1 MKEYSFKSMDELKK
15 FLEERKD
22 EERELFYYGD
32 LDTLDGNLYTIKDIE
47 KDMDP
52 SWFEDGG
59 VSTVYEFEEGEIEE
73 EEEVKTREGYEVTA
87 WDSRDNV
94 YHYGIFDTEK
104 EAVYRAEGVLDEMKR
119 EHREC
124 TVYVDKGIFEWNEDR
139 KRWDGDSDK
148 YDYEQ
153 ILVLYTSTEEEEE
166 EDEE

>member
-73 EEEVKTREGYEVTA
+73 EEEVKTREGYEVTV
-87 WDSRDNV
+87 WDSRDDV
-94 YHYGIFDTEK
+94 CHYGIFDTEK

-124 TVYVDKGIFEWNEDR
+124 TVYVDKGIFEWNENR

-153 ILVLYTSTEEEEE
+153 ILVLYTSTEEEGE

>member
-1 MKEYSFKSMDELKK
+1 M
-15 FLEERKD
+15 
-22 EERELFYYGD
+22 
-32 LDTLDGNLYTIKDIE
+32 
-47 KDMDP
+47 
-52 SWFEDGG
+52 
-59 VSTVYEFEEGEIEE
+59 STVYEFEEGEIEE
-73 EEEVKTREGYEVTA
+73 EEEMKTREGYEVTA

-94 YHYGIFDTEK
+94 YHYGVFDTEK

-124 TVYVDKGIFEWNEDR
+124 TVYVDKGIFEWNEER

>member
-1 MKEYSFKSMDELKK
+1 MKGYTFRNMEELKK

-22 EERELFYYGD
+22 DKGERYYYGD
-32 LDTLDGNLYTIKDIE
+32 LDNLDGDLYTIQDIE
-47 KDMDP
+47 KDVCKE
-52 SWFEDGG
+52 WFEDGG
-59 VSTVYEFEEGEIEE
+59 VSTVYEFEEEEIEE
-73 EEEVKTREGYEVTA
+73 EEEVKIREGYEVTVG
-87 WDSRDNV
+87 DSRDNV
-94 YHYGIFDTEK
+94 DHCGIFDTEK

-124 TVYVDKGIFEWNEDR
+124 TVYVDKGIFEWNEER

-166 EDEE
+166 KDEE

>member
-1 MKEYSFKSMDELKK
+1 MNLKSFWNKERTK
-15 FLEERKD
+15 
-22 EERELFYYGD
+22 RELFYYGD

-73 EEEVKTREGYEVTA
+73 EEEVKTREGYEVTV
-87 WDSRDNV
+87 WDSRDDV
-94 YHYGIFDTEK
+94 CHYGIFDTEK

-124 TVYVDKGIFEWNEDR
+124 NSCFIYFNRRRGRGGRRMKTSMEYAREHTVLINIKKAGI
-139 KRWDGDSDK
+139 
-148 YDYEQ
+148 
-153 ILVLYTSTEEEEE
+153 
-166 EDEE
+166 